1 MGGISGYNEVIH
13 ARSDIITKLPES
25 LRGMSGAILPIAF
38 TFYGLSCILNIYW
51 FVIIPLPPPPR
62 PSLFL
67 THTTTSLHARYLRY
81 LHATLRCAGSISCP
95 LVWSKSRGSSSARR
109 RLRRRRRRKRC
120 NCSILTLEWE
130 PSLVTYSE

>member
-81 LHATLRCAGSISCP
+81 LLTRNAA
-95 LVWSKSRGSSSARR
+95 
-109 RLRRRRRRKRC
+109 LRRFYLMSTGLVKVARKQLC
-120 NCSILTLEWE
+120 PKKTKAEKTKKE
-130 PSLVTYSE
+130 M

>member
-51 FVIIPLPPPPR
+51 FVIIPLPPLLARHSFSLKPPPR
-62 PSLFL
+62 S
-67 THTTTSLHARYLRY
+67 TRATYATYTQRYAAQVLS
-81 LHATLRCAGSISCP
+81 HVHWFGQ
-95 LVWSKSRGSSSARR
+95 SREEAA
-109 RLRRRRRRKRC
+109 LP
-120 NCSILTLEWE
+120 EE
-130 PSLVTYSE
+130 D